1 MLGHVGFQ
9 IMLWWDRLVLEK
21 TIGVLSR
28 WLGLRRATFDTT
40 DQEDMNVTSP
50 RCGGSLLWAGG
61 VDSIGEQ
68 LSV

>member
-1 MLGHVGFQ
+1 M
-9 IMLWWDRLVLEK
+9 LEK